1 MGSALIDVMRARFAP
16 SRLSRSW
23 SQALRPTEAETF
35 ARQVSLRWE
44 QAAAELEELIRA
56 RVWEPALED
65 TAEMEDPGSAGASP
79 ARFDRGG
86 AHPRAREAGPPRA
99 EDPARRMRFSPVG
112 ESFPERPLWADPYR
126 FIVAQGLEASSAS
139 GEPTGAAVP
148 RARSARADEPLLE
161 PGSLRGREEP
171 GDPMPPLEPRGRP
184 RSEAGEPS
192 RGAPGARE
200 GDGTARRVDR
210 APPGRALS
218 DLDELIAVARGSPE
232 TTPGFPRRHGRGA
245 SDDPAAVRPG
255 GGFPASGESPRHLR
269 RAGGPGAPS
278 GAAESPRR
286 GTPPEPRLDLLIEE
300 ARRRADALE
309 DWERTGF

>member
-23 SQALRPTEAETF
+23 SQALRLTEAETF

-112 ESFPERPLWADPYR
+112 EAFPERPLVPTARLSRCFHGCRAVSRPFWSR
-126 FIVAQGLEASSAS
+126 CGTRSSAS
-139 GEPTGAAVP
+139 PK
-148 RARSARADEPLLE
+148 L
-161 PGSLRGREEP
+161 
-171 GDPMPPLEPRGRP
+171 
-184 RSEAGEPS
+184 AG
-192 RGAPGARE
+192 
-200 GDGTARRVDR
+200 
-210 APPGRALS
+210 L
-218 DLDELIAVARGSPE
+218 
-232 TTPGFPRRHGRGA
+232 
-245 SDDPAAVRPG
+245 
-255 GGFPASGESPRHLR
+255 
-269 RAGGPGAPS
+269 
-278 GAAESPRR
+278 
-286 GTPPEPRLDLLIEE
+286 
-300 ARRRADALE
+300 
-309 DWERTGF
+309 